1 MVFSTNNRDNLD
13 GKNGQ
18 TLSFLSYQ
26 IPSFSCLI
34 RRPGFNTWMQVYENY
49 LGGTS
54 TNYRRVVY
62 WRSSMVRHWFFCCLW
77 SCQLRHWSSTIFQSK
92 CKLEDDRKQFHERFK
107 LTAHTLEP
115 FASYTRFKCKPSSAS
130 SLTSSSPS
138 TSAPVGIPE
147 TSQIVNSPQSV
158 NQDQS
163 HNSNQKELLFE
174 VNGNLLFGPETSE
187 KYAHL
192 NGNNS
197 SEVPKF
203 FCFMAKPYP
212 SRNMAMLV
220 STDLFNI
227 EDQFLANRRPISNL

>member
-1 MVFSTNNRDNLD
+1 M
-13 GKNGQ
+13 
-18 TLSFLSYQ
+18 
-26 IPSFSCLI
+26 
-34 RRPGFNTWMQVYENY
+34 
-49 LGGTS
+49 
-54 TNYRRVVY
+54 
-62 WRSSMVRHWFFCCLW
+62 
-77 SCQLRHWSSTIFQSK
+77 
-92 CKLEDDRKQFHERFK
+92 
-107 LTAHTLEP
+107 
-115 FASYTRFKCKPSSAS
+115 
-130 SLTSSSPS
+130 
-138 TSAPVGIPE
+138 
-147 TSQIVNSPQSV
+147 VNSPQSA

-197 SEVPKF
+197 SEVPRF